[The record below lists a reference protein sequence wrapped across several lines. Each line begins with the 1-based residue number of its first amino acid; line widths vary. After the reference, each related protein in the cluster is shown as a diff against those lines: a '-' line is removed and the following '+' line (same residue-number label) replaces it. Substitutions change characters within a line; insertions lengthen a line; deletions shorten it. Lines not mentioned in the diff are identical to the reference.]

1 MSIANLNRP
10 ADAFE
15 QLETEDGVR
24 QGVCHI
30 RIQQRTG
37 RKTITTV
44 QGIGTEYDLKRIV
57 QYLKKVMRMR
67 PLFRLLA
74 KLVVFRCISVYLVS
88 SWFVPDEVYQSA
100 EVAHHLVYGTGH
112 LSWEWRHS
120 LRSFFHPAIIALIL
134 KLLNL
139 LSLDSQILV
148 YHVPRLAH
156 ALLFALADLSFYK
169 ICLRLCKTQGIADNS
184 FLAYLSSWFVFYCS
198 PRTLSNSLETSLT
211 LIALNWFPFEGKS
224 YKGSTWPYIALGV
237 LTIVIRPTVS
247 LLWLVFGL
255 HHLCYSPNPIRLV
268 LRTVL
273 PVSLP
278 ILIGT
283 SVIDSWAYGKP
294 TIPLWNF
301 LQFNV
306 VQGGSA
312 LFGVHPWH
320 WYIVSGIPAV
330 LTVQTIPIIV
340 GLLGPNIFRPS
351 LLPFFAT
358 TFYIAVH
365 SLLPHK
371 EQRFLLPIIPLM
383 CIYAGGAFQNL
394 KKWRGSALAAMI
406 AVNIGVTI
414 FTSRYHQVGPFT
426 APRRIMEEWRGP
438 HGKLSVAALM
448 PCYSLPGHAFW
459 HDQLDTL
466 RLLDCSPDL
475 EQLRLPTELDEA
487 DQFHA
492 NTTKWLTEKFS
503 LEHQNYQRVLMYEKI
518 YESSRRWFETNGW
531 YQCIEKIWHSLALTS
546 SREDN
551 YMIKHS
557 CNGTIVEHPEYG
569 EVIQLTGDQREKV
582 KDFLIK
588 VGIVNESNCRV
599 HGF

>member
-1 MSIANLNRP
+1 MQESSLFAYGILVNKEVSHRFMSIANLNRP

-57 QYLKKVMRMR
+57 QYLKK
-67 PLFRLLA
+67 
-74 KLVVFRCISVYLVS
+74 
-88 SWFVPDEVYQSA
+88 
-100 EVAHHLVYGTGH
+100 
-112 LSWEWRHS
+112 
-120 LRSFFHPAIIALIL
+120 
-134 KLLNL
+134 
-139 LSLDSQILV
+139 
-148 YHVPRLAH
+148 
-156 ALLFALADLSFYK
+156 
-169 ICLRLCKTQGIADNS
+169 GI
-184 FLAYLSSWFVFYCS
+184 
-198 PRTLSNSLETSLT
+198 
-211 LIALNWFPFEGKS
+211 
-224 YKGSTWPYIALGV
+224 TWPYIAFGV
-237 LTIVIRPTVS
+237 VTVVIRPTVA
-247 LLWLVFGL
+247 LIWIVFGL
-255 HHLCYSPNPIRLV
+255 HHLYYNPHPFRLL

-273 PVSLP
+273 PVALP
-278 ILIGT
+278 ILTIT
-283 SVIDSWAYGKP
+283 VMIDSWAYGKP

-306 VQGGSA
+306 VQGGSS

-320 WYIVSGIPAV
+320 WYITSGAPAV
-330 LTVQTIPIIV
+330 LTVQLLPIFIGIV
-340 GLLGPNIFRPS
+340 GPSIFRPT
-351 LLPFFAT
+351 LLPLIAT
-358 TFYIAVH
+358 VFYITVH

-371 EQRFLLPIIPLM
+371 EQRFLLPIIPLL
-383 CIYAGGAFQNL
+383 CIYAGGAFQGL
-394 KKWRGSALAAMI
+394 KKWRGSAIIAMVTI
-406 AVNIGVTI
+406 NIGIVI
-414 FTSRYHQVGPFT
+414 FTSRYHQVGPFA
-426 APRRIMEEWRGP
+426 APRRIMEEWRDH
-438 HGKLSVAALM
+438 HGTLSVAALM
-448 PCYSLPGHAFW
+448 PCYSLPGHAYW
-459 HDQLDTL
+459 HTHLKTL

-475 EQLRLPTELDEA
+475 MHIRGPNELDEA
-487 DQFHA
+487 DQFHS
-492 NTTKWLTEKFS
+492 NSTKWLIEKFA
-503 LEHQNYQRVLMYEKI
+503 LEHQNYQRVLMYEKV
-518 YESSRRWFETNGW
+518 YEPVRRWFETNGW
-531 YQCIEKIWHSLALTS
+531 YQCIEKIWHSIALTS